1 MKKFNVILASLFFS
15 CTLHAQDFSEII
27 KSVANDRG
35 ADDQFGYA
43 VAIDGDYAVIGAYS
57 DNFGAGENRGSVY
70 IYKQNGINIWDFHQK
85 LTADDQEDYDR
96 FGWSVAIDGDYIIIG
111 AYREDEDASELN
123 SLSNAGAAYIFEKDG
138 SGNFIQVEKLV
149 ASDRAIDD
157 EFGWSVAISGT
168 TAIVGARAEDHNVA
182 GASYMYSAGSA
193 YIFNRDVSGN
203 WIQAQKICAA
213 DRSTD
218 INYPGGY
225 SGEDLG
231 DQFGWAVSISG
242 DYLIVG
248 ALHHDY
254 GPAGPPT
261 AAMWSSG
268 AAYIFERTAGVWN
281 QVQKIQNFDRESW
294 DRFGCAVDI
303 DTNVLVVGAY
313 SEDEVEDGV
322 SDELTNPGSAY
333 LFERNGSGTWVFTQK
348 IVPDDRN
355 SGDHFGYSF
364 DLKDTLLV
372 IGTHSDDHD
381 EFGGNLADDAGSA
394 YIFEKNAGV
403 WSEMQKIDASDRI
416 TLDEFGISVGLS
428 EHTIL
433 IGSFLQDFDGTGTN
447 EMIDAGAAY
456 FFSNQTCPIL
466 ITNQNI
472 DLCFGESV
480 TVGSSTYSSDG
491 SYTDLLVSIEGCD
504 STVNTILTIAPE
516 IFSTN
521 NTSVCFG
528 SGEWIGGTYYT
539 ASGSYPVLFTAVNGC
554 DSIAYTN
561 LTVEN
566 EITASQNVSIC
577 YGESYTIGMNTYTV
591 SGIYTDVVTASNFCD
606 SIITTNLTVQLPINA
621 AIDQSNNTLTAIASG
636 ANYQWLN
643 CTTQAPITGATGQV
657 FTAPLTGSYAVIA
670 TENGCADTS
679 ACVYVDVVIIGF
691 AESNPEKVVIF
702 PNPNQGS
709 FTITLSE
716 ELYLNATV
724 NLFNVLGEKIPLE
737 KISGGY
743 QITQNPG
750 VGVYTLVISNEEEK
764 IIRKIIVH

>member
-1 MKKFNVILASLFFS
+1 MKTLNTILATLLFS
-15 CTLHAQDFSEII
+15 CISFSQNFTEII
-27 KSVANDRG
+27 KSVANDRAAG
-35 ADDQFGYA
+35 DQYGYA
-43 VAIDGDYAVIGAYS
+43 VDIDGDYAVIGAYS
-57 DNFGAGENRGSVY
+57 DNFGGSENHGSVY
-70 IYKQNGINIWDFHQK
+70 VYKQNGINDWDFHQK
-85 LTADDQEDYDR
+85 IISNDQEDYDR
-96 FGWSVAIDGDYIIIG
+96 FGWSVAIDGDYIIVG

-123 SLSNAGAAYIFEKDG
+123 SLSSAGSAYIFEKDV
-138 SGNFIQVEKLV
+138 SGNFVQVEKLV
-149 ASDRAIDD
+149 ASDRAVDD

-182 GASYMYSAGSA
+182 GAAYMYSAGSA

-203 WIQAQKICAA
+203 WIQSQKICAA

-261 AAMWSSG
+261 APLWSSG

-303 DTNVLVVGAY
+303 DTNVLIVGAY
-313 SEDEVEDGV
+313 SEDDVEDGV

-333 LFERNGSGTWVFTQK
+333 LYERNGSGTWVFTQK

-364 DLKDTLLV
+364 ALEDTLLV

-403 WSEMQKIDASDRI
+403 WSELQKIDASDRI

-428 EHTIL
+428 DHTII
-433 IGSFLQDFDGTGTN
+433 IGSFLQDFDATGSN

-466 ITNQNI
+466 ITNQSV
-472 DLCFGESV
+472 DLCFGESI
-480 TVGSSTYSSDG
+480 TVGSNTYSADG
-491 SYTDLLVSIEGCD
+491 SYTDLLVSVQGCD
-504 STVNTILTIAPE
+504 STVNTTLTIAPE
-516 IFSTN
+516 ISSSN

-528 SGEWIGGTYYT
+528 SGEWIGGIYYT
-539 ASGSYPVLFTAVNGC
+539 TSGSYPVVFTAMNGC

-577 YGESYTIGMNTYTV
+577 YGETYTIGVNTYTV
-591 SGIYTDVVTASNFCD
+591 SGVYTDIVTAINFCD
-606 SIITTNLTVQLPINA
+606 SVITTNLTVQLPINS
-621 AIDQSNNTLTAIASG
+621 AINQSNNTLTAIASG
-636 ANYQWLN
+636 ANYQWIN
-643 CTTQAPITGATGQV
+643 CTTQAPIAGATGQI
-657 FTAPLTGSYAVIA
+657 FTAPLTGSYAVIV
-670 TENGCADTS
+670 TENGCSDTS
-679 ACVYVDVVIIGF
+679 ACVYVDVVIVGF
-691 AESNPEKVVIF
+691 SEPDLDGVVIY
-702 PNPNQGS
+702 PNPNNGNFVIRFDAEKFVDASFILVNSLGDEIALIKETNTIKPEENLAAGIYLLQISTPQGIV
-709 FTITLSE
+709 T
-716 ELYLNATV
+716 
-724 NLFNVLGEKIPLE
+724 
-737 KISGGY
+737 
-743 QITQNPG
+743 
-750 VGVYTLVISNEEEK
+750 
-764 IIRKIIVH
+764 RKIVVQ

>member
-1 MKKFNVILASLFFS
+1 MKTLNTILATLLFS
-15 CTLHAQDFSEII
+15 CISFSQNFTEII
-27 KSVANDRG
+27 KSVANDRAAG
-35 ADDQFGYA
+35 DQYGYS
-43 VAIDGDYAVIGAYS
+43 VDIDGDYAVIGAYS
-57 DNFGAGENRGSVY
+57 DNFGGSENHGSVY
-70 IYKQNGINIWDFHQK
+70 VYKQNGINDWDFHQK
-85 LTADDQEDYDR
+85 IISNDQEDYDR
-96 FGWSVAIDGDYIIIG
+96 FGWSVAIDGDYIIVG

-123 SLSNAGAAYIFEKDG
+123 SLSSAGSAYIFEKDV
-138 SGNFIQVEKLV
+138 SGNFVQVEKLV
-149 ASDRAIDD
+149 ASDRAVDD

-182 GASYMYSAGSA
+182 GAAYMYSAGSA

-203 WIQAQKICAA
+203 WIQSQKICAA

-261 AAMWSSG
+261 APLWSSG

-303 DTNVLVVGAY
+303 DTNVLIVGAY

-333 LFERNGSGTWVFTQK
+333 LYERNGSGTWVFTQK

-364 DLKDTLLV
+364 ALEDTLLV

-403 WSEMQKIDASDRI
+403 WSELQKIDASDRI

-428 EHTIL
+428 DHTII
-433 IGSFLQDFDGTGTN
+433 IGSFLQDFDATGTN

-466 ITNQNI
+466 ITNQSV
-472 DLCFGESV
+472 DLCFGESI
-480 TVGSSTYSSDG
+480 TVGSNTYSADG
-491 SYTDLLVSIEGCD
+491 SYTDLLVSVQGCD
-504 STVNTILTIAPE
+504 STVNTTLTIAPE
-516 IFSTN
+516 ISSSN

-528 SGEWIGGTYYT
+528 SGEWIGGIYYT
-539 ASGSYPVLFTAVNGC
+539 TSGSYPVVFTAMNGC

-577 YGESYTIGMNTYTV
+577 YGETYTIGVNTYTV
-591 SGIYTDVVTASNFCD
+591 SGVYTDIVTATNFCD
-606 SIITTNLTVQLPINA
+606 SVITTNLTVQLPINS
-621 AIDQSNNTLTAIASG
+621 AINQSNNTLTAIASG
-636 ANYQWLN
+636 ANYQWIN
-643 CTTQAPITGATGQV
+643 CTTQAPIAGATGQI
-657 FTAPLTGSYAVIA
+657 FTAPLTGSYAVIV
-670 TENGCADTS
+670 TENGCSDTS
-679 ACVYVDVVIIGF
+679 ACVYVDVVIVGF
-691 AESNPEKVVIF
+691 SESDLDGVVIY
-702 PNPNQGS
+702 PNPNNGNFVIRFDAEKFVDASFILVNSLGDEIALIKETNTIKPEENLAAGIYLLQISTPQGIV
-709 FTITLSE
+709 T
-716 ELYLNATV
+716 
-724 NLFNVLGEKIPLE
+724 
-737 KISGGY
+737 
-743 QITQNPG
+743 
-750 VGVYTLVISNEEEK
+750 
-764 IIRKIIVH
+764 RKIVVQ

>member
-1 MKKFNVILASLFFS
+1 MKTRNTTLAVLLFSSLSFS
-15 CTLHAQDFSEII
+15 QNFTEII
-27 KSVANDRG
+27 KSVANDRATG
-35 ADDQFGYA
+35 DQYGYA
-43 VAIDGDYAVIGAYS
+43 VDIDGDYAVVGAYS
-57 DNFGAGENRGSVY
+57 DNFGGSENHGSVY
-70 IYKQNGINIWDFHQK
+70 IYKQNGINDWDFHQK
-85 LTADDQEDYDR
+85 IISNDQEDYDR
-96 FGWSVAIDGDYIIIG
+96 FGWSVAIDGDYIIVG

-123 SLSNAGAAYIFEKDG
+123 SLSSAGSAYIFEKDVT
-138 SGNFIQVEKLV
+138 GNFVQVEKLV

-203 WIQAQKICAA
+203 WIQSQKICAA
-213 DRSTD
+213 DRSAD

-261 AAMWSSG
+261 APLWSSG

-303 DTNVLVVGAY
+303 DTNVLIVGAY

-333 LFERNGSGTWVFTQK
+333 LYERNGSGIWVFTQK

-364 DLKDTLLV
+364 ALEDTLLV

-403 WSEMQKIDASDRI
+403 WSQMQKIDASDRI

-428 EHTIL
+428 EHTII
-433 IGSFLQDFDGTGTN
+433 IGSFLQDFDAAGSS
-447 EMIDAGAAY
+447 ELIDAGAAY
-456 FFSNQTCPIL
+456 FFSNQICPVL
-466 ITNQNI
+466 ITNQTIN
-472 DLCFGESV
+472 LCYGESL
-480 TVGSSTYSSDG
+480 TVGSNTYSSDG
-491 SYTDLLVSIEGCD
+491 SYSDLLISVQGCD
-504 STVNTILTIAPE
+504 STVNTTLTIAPE
-516 IFSTN
+516 ISSSN
-521 NTSVCFG
+521 DVSVCFG
-528 SGEWIGGTYYT
+528 SGEWIGGIYYT
-539 ASGSYPVLFTAVNGC
+539 TSGSYPIVFTAVNGC

-591 SGIYTDVVTASNFCD
+591 SGVYTDVITATNFCD
-606 SIITTNLTVQLPINA
+606 SVITTNLTVQLPINS
-621 AIDQSNNTLTAIASG
+621 AINQSNNTLTAITSG
-636 ANYQWLN
+636 ATYQWIN
-643 CTTQAPITGATGQV
+643 CTTQTAISGATGQV
-657 FTAPLTGSYAVIA
+657 FTAPLAGSYAVIVS
-670 TENGCADTS
+670 ENGCSDTS
-679 ACVYVDVVIIGF
+679 ACVYVDVVIIGLS
-691 AESNPEKVVIF
+691 ESDLEGIVVY
-702 PNPNQGS
+702 PNPNNGNFVIQLDAEKFADAS
-709 FTITLSE
+709 FIL
-716 ELYLNATV
+716 V
-724 NLFNVLGEKIPLE
+724 NSIGDEIALE
-737 KISGGY
+737 KELNTLKPKENLAAGIYLLQISTPQG
-743 QITQNPG
+743 IVT
-750 VGVYTLVISNEEEK
+750 
-764 IIRKIIVH
+764 RKIVVQ